1 MNNQLHDEL
10 LARMEKEQNL
20 RKESIDQ
27 SDDIQFVMRML
38 ETDAQN
44 TMWLDEIIK
53 QYGWPTYSL
62 VGEDGAQAAFLIIQ
76 HSPSLEFQ
84 KKCLHLLEQAVRQNE
99 ADKISLAYLTDRIRT
114 SDGKPQFYG
123 TQGQTRP
130 DGSIIPFPI
139 EDEEHV
145 DERRKAIG
153 LEPVAEYFKSMNE
166 TYKAENK

>member
-84 KKCLHLLEQAVRQNE
+84 KRCLHLLERAVRQNE
-99 ADKISLAYLTDRIRT
+99 ADKISLAYLTDRI
-114 SDGKPQFYG
+114 
-123 TQGQTRP
+123 
-130 DGSIIPFPI
+130 
-139 EDEEHV
+139 
-145 DERRKAIG
+145 
-153 LEPVAEYFKSMNE
+153 
-166 TYKAENK
+166 